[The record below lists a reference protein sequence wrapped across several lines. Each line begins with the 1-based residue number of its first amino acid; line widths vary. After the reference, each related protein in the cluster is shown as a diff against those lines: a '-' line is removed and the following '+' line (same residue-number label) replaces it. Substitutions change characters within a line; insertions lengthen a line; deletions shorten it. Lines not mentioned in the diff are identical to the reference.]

1 MLCDQA
7 SDEIIFYYQT
17 NHLFFYDRILML
29 STARCQINPVDH
41 SQWLRG
47 LPPYQLNQ
55 INTRMT
61 TANTRAN
68 TQGLGCEGMGVWGIV
83 LYM

>member
-29 STARCQINPVDH
+29 SKARCEIRPVDH
-41 SQWLRG
+41 SQWLGG

-68 TQGLGCEGMGVWGIV
+68 TQGLG
-83 LYM
+83 

>member
-29 STARCQINPVDH
+29 SKARRQINPADH
-41 SQWLRG
+41 S
-47 LPPYQLNQ
+47 
-55 INTRMT
+55 
-61 TANTRAN
+61 
-68 TQGLGCEGMGVWGIV
+68 
-83 LYM
+83 